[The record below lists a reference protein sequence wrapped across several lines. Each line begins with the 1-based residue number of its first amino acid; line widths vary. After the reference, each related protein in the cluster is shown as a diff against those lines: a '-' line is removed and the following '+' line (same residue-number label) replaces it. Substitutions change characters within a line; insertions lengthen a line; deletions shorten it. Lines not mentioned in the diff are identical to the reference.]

1 VQNGIVTN
9 LEELE
14 KKFNKKYALDTYA
27 IQDIFHNEFA
37 TNQSLVKS
45 AFESLKQIK
54 GENNVIIAD
63 AKTGKNV
70 IFTNSGSVFYF
81 INEELFLVASE
92 EAIIK
97 KTQKK
102 FGLKGDI
109 LKLKLNHVL
118 IFDNQTFSTT
128 VYAEATLAPKD
139 ELRFNSRRVIVLED
153 EWLQSLKKIKRCSK
167 CILPETFPGI
177 AFDEKGVCSICN
189 NYQEIKLKSKEE
201 LESILSKYRRMDG
214 KPDCLLAFSGG
225 RDSSYGLQYL
235 KNPKYINSSIVDIL
249 FGFTSYY
256 LMKQDFLQLFEYEE
270 WNEEVIDKVLKE
282 EYGWEWN
289 PNFPS
294 SWRIG
299 DGTAPLYNL
308 IYYYINGFTENDTFR
323 SNQIREAVMTR
334 EEALNK
340 VALENQIRYQEVID
354 YCGLVN
360 IDFTDLINAISILL
374 KSKSKAR

>member
-1 VQNGIVTN
+1 M
-9 LEELE
+9 
-14 KKFNKKYALDTYA
+14 
-27 IQDIFHNEFA
+27 
-37 TNQSLVKS
+37 KS
-45 AFESLKQIK
+45 AFESLKQVK

-139 ELRFNSRRVIVLED
+139 ELRFNSRKVIVLED
-153 EWLQSLKKIKRCSK
+153 EWFESLKKIKRCSK
-167 CILPETFPGI
+167 CILPETFPRI

-201 LESILSKYRRMDG
+201 LESILSKYRRGDG

-282 EYGWEWN
+282 EYDWEWN

-323 SNQIREAVMTR
+323 SNQIREGVMTR